1 MPFLD
6 TSVIVRYLTGDH
18 PELSKR
24 AAEIIDAEDEIVIT
38 EVVIVETA
46 YVLTRL
52 YEVERQKAVD
62 ALIAFI
68 QLPQLSVDGM
78 KKSLVY
84 EALLLCR
91 PSHRV
96 SFADAFIRAA
106 ARRRKETVIYSFDK
120 RFPGDGMEIRG

>member
-24 AAEIIDAEDEIVIT
+24 P
-38 EVVIVETA
+38 
-46 YVLTRL
+46 
-52 YEVERQKAVD
+52 VD

-68 QLPQLSVDGM
+68 QLPQLSVDGI

-91 PSHRV
+91 PPHRV

-106 ARRRKETVIYSFDK
+106 ALRKKEAVIYSFDE
-120 RFPGDGMEIRG
+120 RFPGGGMEIRG

>member
-24 AAEIIDAEDEIVIT
+24 AADIIDAEDEIVIT
-38 EVVIVETA
+38 EVVILETA

-52 YEVERQKAVD
+52 YEVDRQKTVD

-68 QLPQLSVDGM
+68 QLHHVSVDGM
-78 KKSLVY
+78 QKALIY
-84 EALLLCR
+84 EALLLCS

-106 ARRRKETVIYSFDK
+106 AAAA
-120 RFPGDGMEIRG
+120 